1 MCKATQGGGPVNH
14 RSSILRYGG
23 IPESAKRIL
32 HREWPLKSLAST
44 DQGLT
49 GLCEK
54 LFCISVSVRSENTM
68 RH

>member
-1 MCKATQGGGPVNH
+1 MCKAIQEGGPVNH

-32 HREWPLKSLAST
+32 PREWPLKSLAST

-49 GLCEK
+49 GLC
-54 LFCISVSVRSENTM
+54 
-68 RH
+68 